1 MFYSSCSLILALAL
15 AIGSQH
21 SSASAGVQYPLATN
35 PELTLDGVPFAI
47 RAYWM
52 RRANQALSDLGSPC
66 PFAAFGTVI
75 VNHTKQGELGDLI
88 CIGVNENSKTGN
100 PTSHGK
106 LPFLF
111 SNTCIDPEPAFG
123 IPSAPLEQTRAMQI
137 FISICLFL
145 GSTLIQLPFQRTG
158 EIAAI
163 TNCTKVLTHKSGRF
177 KMTPSQALNAFKE
190 LTLYT
195 NAESCSMC
203 TSAIRWAGF
212 KEYVYGSSI
221 ESLIRKGWSQ
231 IRISSQEI
239 IERSYDLPS
248 STILIGEILANE
260 TDPYFAWQY
269 DPSAPCPAGCSRSGP
284 RMSCRKSAR
293 RD

>member
-1 MFYSSCSLILALAL
+1 MFYSSCSLILALTL

-35 PELTLDGVPFAI
+35 SELTLDGVPFSI

-100 PTSHGK
+100 PTSHG
-106 LPFLF
+106 
-111 SNTCIDPEPAFG
+111 
-123 IPSAPLEQTRAMQI
+123 
-137 FISICLFL
+137 
-145 GSTLIQLPFQRTG
+145 

-163 TNCTKVLTHKSGRF
+163 TNCTKVLTDKSGRF
-177 KMTPSQALNAFKE
+177 KMTPSQTLNAFQE
-190 LTLYT
+190 LTLYS

-248 STILIGEILANE
+248 STILIGEVLANE